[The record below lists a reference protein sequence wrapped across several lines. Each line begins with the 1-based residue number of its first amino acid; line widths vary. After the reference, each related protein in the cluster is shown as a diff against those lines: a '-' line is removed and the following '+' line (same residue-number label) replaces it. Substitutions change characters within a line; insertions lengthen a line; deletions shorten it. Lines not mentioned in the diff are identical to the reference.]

1 LSDEF
6 PDGICTLNLT
16 KDLTDITQGRD
27 LAPGQIA
34 KLVREKNNISDF
46 GLKFMFEIMKEL
58 DLSVDVIEV
67 LYTAICKI
75 ATKKPEEPAE
85 L

>member
-1 LSDEF
+1 
-6 PDGICTLNLT
+6 
-16 KDLTDITQGRD
+16 
-27 LAPGQIA
+27 
-34 KLVREKNNISDF
+34 
-46 GLKFMFEIMKEL
+46 MFEIMKEL

>member
-1 LSDEF
+1 
-6 PDGICTLNLT
+6 
-16 KDLTDITQGRD
+16 
-27 LAPGQIA
+27 
-34 KLVREKNNISDF
+34 VREKNNISDF